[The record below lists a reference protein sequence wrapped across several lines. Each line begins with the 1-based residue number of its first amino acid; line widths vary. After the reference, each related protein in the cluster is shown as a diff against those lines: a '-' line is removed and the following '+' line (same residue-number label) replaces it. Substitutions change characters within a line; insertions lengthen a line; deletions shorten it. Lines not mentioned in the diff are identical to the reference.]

1 VSVRVLPL
9 NDERRF
15 DAAPGLHELLGGVG
29 VDGLEGD
36 VGAVGPAFGSS
47 PLEQPAARI
56 AISRI
61 D

>member
-1 VSVRVLPL
+1 
-9 NDERRF
+9 
-15 DAAPGLHELLGGVG
+15 
-29 VDGLEGD
+29 LEGD